1 MSRCLLSSSNDQLK
15 AYYHGF
21 LLRKAIKS
29 MLVSCANCRES
40 GVQDV
45 GFNTLIDLVKQTKN
59 GGEGIVF

>member
-1 MSRCLLSSSNDQLK
+1 MSKGLLSSANEQLK

-29 MLVSCANCRES
+29 MFVGRAICRES

-45 GFNTLIDLVKQTKN
+45 DFNTLSDLVKQTKN
-59 GGEGIVF
+59 GGKGIVF